1 VAYVLHAIIGEVT
14 HLRRMCPLTLSVVLL
29 PLEPRL
35 AVIPLLDEMVDTTE
49 WPEPGELP
57 ALDHADLLLP
67 GVHRWL
73 LDASKDG
80 LIGYIEAEYWAGIG
94 AQHAW
99 GWRNGERVYPVGEQ
113 ADVNGLL
120 ALLGVV
126 RNPPDDEWDT
136 VGLGRHRHTEDWLE

>member
-1 VAYVLHAIIGEVT
+1 
-14 HLRRMCPLTLSVVLL
+14 
-29 PLEPRL
+29 L
-35 AVIPLLDEMVDTTE
+35 AVIPLLDEMVDATE

-73 LDASKDG
+73 LDASKDR

-99 GWRNGERVYPVGEQ
+99 GWRNGQQVYPVGAH

>member
-1 VAYVLHAIIGEVT
+1 MAYELHAIIGEVT
-14 HLRRMCPLTLSVVLL
+14 HLRRVCPLTLSVVPL

-35 AVIPLLDEMVDTTE
+35 AVIPLLDEMVDATE

-99 GWRNGERVYPVGEQ
+99 GWRNGQQVYPVGAL

-126 RNPPDDEWDT
+126 RNPSDDEWDT

>member
-1 VAYVLHAIIGEVT
+1 MAYELHAIIGEVT
-14 HLRRMCPLTLSVVLL
+14 HLRRVCPLTLSVVPL

-35 AVIPLLDEMVDTTE
+35 AVIPLLDEMVDATE

-57 ALDHADLLLP
+57 ALAPADLLLP

-73 LDASKDG
+73 LDASRDC

-99 GWRNGERVYPVGEQ
+99 GWRNGQQVYHVGAL

-126 RNPPDDEWDT
+126 RNPSDDEWDT